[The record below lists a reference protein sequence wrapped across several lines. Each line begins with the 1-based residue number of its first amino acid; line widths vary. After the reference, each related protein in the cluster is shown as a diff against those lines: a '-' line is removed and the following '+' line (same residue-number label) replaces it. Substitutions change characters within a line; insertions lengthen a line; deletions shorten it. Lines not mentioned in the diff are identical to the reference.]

1 MSARMIHSAG
11 TGNKPQRVL
20 KKQRRVTQETRAQR
34 GVKLQAVRENG
45 PAALFSVLQ
54 RLEAEGH
61 LEAEAFTDNEVVV
74 SDISDIDSAPDIDLG
89 DEDDLSEETWADT
102 TDWSDLESLVQ
113 GQESN
118 PIGECPFVGDAFAL
132 VVTGGTCSFA
142 KPAWVGSFLART
154 PDGQQVLHEVSAR
167 LGLLERVARWLS
179 DNRSVFL
186 LSKDLWDL
194 GPGNMQEL
202 QEGKI
207 PVRQN
212 DFLALLGWNPEVS
225 EASFSRF
232 IRATTLVWD
241 DGVAPLNILFSE
253 AARLAWVAKSVW
265 VFAEGRLTESVLNG
279 HADIKVRKGGA
290 SRSTLLRTPVNSMDF
305 PTFIEYANLCA
316 GTAWREVL
324 ERYQKRMVV
333 PHGGD

>member
-1 MSARMIHSAG
+1 MSARMTHSAG

-20 KKQRRVTQETRAQR
+20 KKQRLVTHETRAQR

-45 PAALFSVLQ
+45 PSALFSVLQ

-61 LEAEAFTDNEVVV
+61 LEVEAFIDNAVMV
-74 SDISDIDSAPDIDLG
+74 SDISDIDSVPDIDLG
-89 DEDDLSEETWADT
+89 DEDDLSEETRADT

-118 PIGECPFVGDAFAL
+118 PVGECPFVGDAFSL
-132 VVTGGTCSFA
+132 VVTGCTCSFA
-142 KPAWVGSFLART
+142 KPAWAGSFLART
-154 PDGQQVLHEVSAR
+154 PDGQQILHEVSAR
-167 LGLLERVARWLS
+167 FGLLERVARWLS
-179 DNRSVFL
+179 ENRSVFL
-186 LSKDLWDL
+186 RSRDLWDL
-194 GPGNMQEL
+194 GPGHMQEL

-241 DGVAPLNILFSE
+241 GGVAPLNILFSE
-253 AARLAWVAKSVW
+253 AARHAWVAKSVW
-265 VFAEGRLTESVLNG
+265 VFAEGRLTEAVLQGN
-279 HADIKVRKGGA
+279 ADVKVRKGSV
-290 SRSTLLRTPVNSMDF
+290 SRSAILSAPVGSMDF
-305 PTFIEYANLCA
+305 PSFIEYANLCA
-316 GTAWREVL
+316 GTKWSEVL
-324 ERYQKRMVV
+324 QHYQNRMVMS
-333 PHGGD
+333 HG